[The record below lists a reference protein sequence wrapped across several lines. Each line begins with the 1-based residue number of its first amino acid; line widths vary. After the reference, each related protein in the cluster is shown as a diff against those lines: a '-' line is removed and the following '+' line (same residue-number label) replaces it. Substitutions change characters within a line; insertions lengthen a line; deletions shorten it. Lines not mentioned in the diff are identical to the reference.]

1 MLPVRLLHRKFRNN
15 WTQIPD
21 LPERRKSPAIPCKP
35 KGGGSACHNNWKRV
49 PNQIHP
55 PSSEEFGRCPKGS
68 RDGYPSK
75 EHDNDKKKKKD
86 KTKRFLQWYP
96 ERDLKL
102 PEPLTAF
109 IDMEF
114 AGIYGTHQ
122 RMQIPIEIGV
132 VLHNPSSDTISFAG
146 KPFARDIEVE
156 LWKNVTNDIGKRV
169 DGNRR
174 VFNLIRP
181 GESLAFDKK
190 FHLDN
195 EGVRHARTAITE
207 VHGDIREFMQAL
219 NRKNIDT
226 LVFFARK
233 REVETFQ
240 RARVNMGGFTLRD
253 LQSEIRHEY
262 SLKEDVSLDR
272 MSLVTGFS
280 LEHGTISSTHFTYPI
295 PEKFR
300 YILKPHKAI
309 GDAARMLLVSQE
321 FRHHPAEFEAG
332 VREHV
337 RHYDAR
343 KIPPQDEATS

>member
-1 MLPVRLLHRKFRNN
+1 
-15 WTQIPD
+15 
-21 LPERRKSPAIPCKP
+21 
-35 KGGGSACHNNWKRV
+35 
-49 PNQIHP
+49 
-55 PSSEEFGRCPKGS
+55 
-68 RDGYPSK
+68 
-75 EHDNDKKKKKD
+75 
-86 KTKRFLQWYP
+86 
-96 ERDLKL
+96 L

-132 VLHNPSSDTISFAG
+132 VLHNPVSDTILFAG
-146 KPFARDIEVE
+146 KAFVQDIEVD
-156 LWKNVTNDIGKRV
+156 LWKNVTDDIGKRV

-174 VFNLIRP
+174 IFNLARP
-181 GESLAFDKK
+181 GVSLLFDKK
-190 FHLDN
+190 FHLDT
-195 EGVRHARTAITE
+195 GGAGRARTAITT
-207 VHGDIREFMQAL
+207 VHRDIGAFMQAL

-240 RARVNMGGFTLRD
+240 RARVNISGFVLRD

-280 LEHGTISSTHFTYPI
+280 LESGSISSAHFTYPI

-300 YILKPHKAI
+300 YIIKPHKAI

-321 FRHHPAEFEAG
+321 FRHHPREFEDG

-337 RHYDAR
+337 RYYETR
-343 KIPPQDEATS
+343 KIPPQDEETA